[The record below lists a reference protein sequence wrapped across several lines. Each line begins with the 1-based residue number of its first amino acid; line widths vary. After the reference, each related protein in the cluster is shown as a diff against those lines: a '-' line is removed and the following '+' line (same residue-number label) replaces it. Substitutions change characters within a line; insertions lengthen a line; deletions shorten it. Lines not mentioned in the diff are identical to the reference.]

1 MMMRK
6 QITAKT
12 TPTIIGML
20 DSVLGEP
27 TWEYDKCYYYII
39 KHVPDEEKTVMYLK
53 FLSK

>member
-12 TPTIIGML
+12 TPTIIGVL
-20 DSVLGEP
+20 DPVLWGP
-27 TWEYDKCYYYII
+27 TWEYDKCYYII
-39 KHVPDEEKTVMYLK
+39 KHVPDEDKTVMYLK